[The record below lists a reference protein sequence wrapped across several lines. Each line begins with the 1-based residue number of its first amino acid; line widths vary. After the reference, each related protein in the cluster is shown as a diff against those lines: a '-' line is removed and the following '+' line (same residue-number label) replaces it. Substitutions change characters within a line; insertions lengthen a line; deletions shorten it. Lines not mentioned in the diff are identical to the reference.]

1 MEVFVVLI
9 AAIALYVIF
18 TYNKLVTFRNR
29 VKEAWSDIETQLKRR
44 YDLIPNLVE
53 TVKGYAAHEAGT
65 LQKVTEARTSAMAN
79 QDKDKATRSKDENFL
94 SGTLKS
100 LFAVAEN
107 YPDLKANQNF
117 LELQRELTD
126 TEDKIQAARRF
137 HNSNVLALNNTI
149 EQFPSKF
156 VAQAFK
162 FGKGD
167 FFELDAE
174 EKEAAS
180 RPVKVSF
187 TAAAAE
193 ATGATAPT
201 TAPAPAPTP
210 APTLSSESEAAA
222 IEAEK
227 AAIEAAPDAMAE
239 EPASAEPASAP
250 AEKSEEKQ

>member
-1 MEVFVVLI
+1 MEVFAILI
-9 AAIALYVIF
+9 VAAAIYVIF
-18 TYNKLVTFRNR
+18 IYNKLVTFRNR
-29 VKEAWSDIETQLKRR
+29 VREAWSDIETQLKRR

-107 YPDLKANQNF
+107 YPELKANQNF

-137 HNSNVLALNNTI
+137 HNSNVLALNNII

-162 FGKGD
+162 FGSGE

-180 RPVKVSF
+180 KPVKVSF
-187 TAAAAE
+187 TTTE
-193 ATGATAPT
+193 TA
-201 TAPAPAPTP
+201 APAPAPTP
-210 APTLSSESEAAA
+210 APEAEAE

-239 EPASAEPASAP
+239 KAP
-250 AEKSEEKQ
+250 AEPVKPEEKQ